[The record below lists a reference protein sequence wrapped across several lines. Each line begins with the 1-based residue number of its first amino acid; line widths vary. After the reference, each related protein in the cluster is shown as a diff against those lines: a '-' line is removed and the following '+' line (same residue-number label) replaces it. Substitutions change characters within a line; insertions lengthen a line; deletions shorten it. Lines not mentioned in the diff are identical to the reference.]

1 MTQHS
6 FRAKTHDWP
15 LVSSTDELII
25 VHRNQLAIDAVLY
38 IGAHNDCTVE
48 IRSATDREAVESAT
62 VPAVGVAALTL
73 PAGGL
78 RKFDLPGAGAGAL
91 DLVSKI
97 TTNGQIY
104 VHISSV
110 GEFDAYFKQVNVPV
124 I

>member
-1 MTQHS
+1 MSQHS
-6 FRAKTHDWP
+6 FSVKTQAWP

-38 IGAHNDCTVE
+38 IGAHKESVVE
-48 IRSATDREAVESAT
+48 IRSATDREAAETAT
-62 VPAVGVAALTL
+62 VPAVGGSALTI
-73 PAGGL
+73 PAGGMV
-78 RKFDLPGAGAGAL
+78 KFDLPGAGAGAL

-97 TTNGQIY
+97 TTDGQIY

-110 GEFDAYFKQVNVPV
+110 GEFAAYFKQVDVPS